1 MQIKESKSHQ
11 GGHSLSRIFREP
23 ENKDSNTETKD
34 LNVIV
39 NVAFISTGDYGFVAW
54 HENLK

>member
-1 MQIKESKSHQ
+1 MMQIKESKSHQ

-23 ENKDSNTETKD
+23 ENKDSNAETKD

-39 NVAFISTGDYGFVAW
+39 NVVFISTGG
-54 HENLK
+54 